1 MRILLF
7 FNLSFLLGMSFGC
20 KRQHTII
27 VDSGFF
33 EVWPAPKDKPYIKPE
48 SGAEYPAYIPTFAVL
63 YSEKNYNKSFVLDSN
78 ATLFFLV
85 GIDLNERNV
94 VSHIPTNTRFAKE
107 VTIPIYGGWASFDET
122 GKCCFFVAVYESG
135 GTAGKTFT
143 EIRAECVL
151 ADSLEPERGYQLFC
165 APDGFIRR
173 QPFFQ
178 PEHGI
183 FVRDHL

>member
-135 GTAGKTFT
+135 GTAGPNIEIFHQDVSYLSPLDEGPQYHTFNSVFSKNT
-143 EIRAECVL
+143 KRPPYISCPFGR
-151 ADSLEPERGYQLFC
+151 LEKK
-165 APDGFIRR
+165 
-173 QPFFQ
+173 
-178 PEHGI
+178 
-183 FVRDHL
+183 